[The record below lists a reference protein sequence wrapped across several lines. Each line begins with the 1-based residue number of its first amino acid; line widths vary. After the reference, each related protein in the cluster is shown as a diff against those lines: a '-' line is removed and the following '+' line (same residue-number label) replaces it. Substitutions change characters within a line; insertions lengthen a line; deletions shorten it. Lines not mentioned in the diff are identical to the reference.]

1 MEEHHEM
8 KVEQFKFINNKET
21 GDVDYMEFKR
31 IEVKLVLYY
40 VQNKLSEPI
49 CLTVLNESLKR
60 KEHK

>member
-31 IEVKLVLYY
+31 IEVKLVLCL
-40 VQNKLSEPI
+40 QLSESI
-49 CLTVLNESLKR
+49 
-60 KEHK
+60 

>member
-31 IEVKLVLYY
+31 IEVKLVLYFI
-40 VQNKLSEPI
+40 QNKHSKQF
-49 CLTVLNESLKR
+49 V
-60 KEHK
+60 